1 MTKPCQCATRSRDP
15 PGLSELFCGKKGLH
29 VPVRCFVDRL
39 KEMGGE
45 TASLMAAKD
54 WLKSALGPPETW
66 PQSLC
71 SVVGLMLGS
80 KFPMFVA
87 WGEELGFLY
96 NDAYAEILGAK
107 HPEALGA
114 RFRDIWSEIWPDI
127 APLIEAAL
135 AGQATYSDDLPLVMN
150 RRGYDEQTWFTF
162 SYSPVHDESG
172 RIAGMFCAVAETTDK
187 VRAEQRQ
194 QFVVALG
201 DTLSRLTDPAFLTAA
216 AAELL
221 GKHLGV
227 GRAGYGEVDSSG
239 QILSV
244 ARDWSDEATPSLA
257 GEARVLDAF
266 GPEVIAELRAGRT
279 LVVED
284 CHNDPRTA
292 SPEYLQAWESIGTR
306 ALVVAP
312 LIGAGR
318 LIAVLYVHSGSVR
331 IWSDLEVRLVEDV
344 GSRTWAA
351 VERARTETALRQSE
365 SKLHAIF
372 ANATVGLSEITPEG
386 KFLRVN
392 EEMCRLLGRSREE
405 LLQTDVASVTL
416 PADREPS
423 RQALTSALRSGH
435 TATLDKSYVRTD
447 GTSVPANS
455 RVSRLVEPG
464 GAPGSLLVVTV
475 DLTERLAAEQRLRES
490 EARFRLMADTVP
502 QIVWI
507 TDADGR
513 AEFFN
518 KHWSQYTGSA
528 YHPATAAAVASEHV
542 HPDDEASTMEA
553 FDAARRSGTTYLVEH
568 RIRSASGAYRWF
580 LVRGEPYREHEGG
593 AIIRWFGASV
603 DIHDR
608 KLAEARLRELNETLE
623 VQVEAR
629 SAERDQLWNLSQD
642 MLARADFSGMM
653 SAVSPAWKRVLGWN
667 EHELL
672 TRGYATFM
680 HPDDMPPTLAAI
692 ELMGETGQPTR
703 FENRISTSDGGWKSI
718 EWTVAPE
725 PDGGNFIAVGRDLSH
740 AKAREVELQAAQ
752 EALRQSQKMEAMGS
766 LTGGVAHDFNNLLTP
781 IIGSLD
787 MLVRKGVGSERERR
801 LIDGALQS
809 AERAKTLV
817 QRLLA
822 FARRQPLQ
830 SVPVD
835 IPTLVEEMA
844 GLFGSTVG
852 PNIDVRVE
860 LAPDLPPALADANQ
874 LEMALLNLAVNAR
887 DAMPQGGELT
897 LVALHE
903 NVPPK
908 NAAGL
913 QPGQYI
919 RLRVGDTGTGMDEET
934 LARAVEPFFSTKG
947 IGKGTGLGLS
957 MVHGLT
963 AQLGGGLTI
972 DSQIARGTT
981 VTLWLPVSAAQI
993 DGVEQPAVRGE
1004 KPVGRGT
1011 ALLVDDEALV
1021 RMSTADMLHDFGFE
1035 VVEAGSA
1042 EEALTHLKAGL
1053 LPDLLVTDH
1062 LMPGMSGADLAREVK
1077 SLRPNL
1083 PVLIVSGY
1091 AEADGIAAG
1100 LPRLT
1105 KPFRNAD
1112 LAACLTELLIPR

>member
-1 MTKPCQCATRSRDP
+1 
-15 PGLSELFCGKKGLH
+15 
-29 VPVRCFVDRL
+29 
-39 KEMGGE
+39 
-45 TASLMAAKD
+45 
-54 WLKSALGPPETW
+54 
-66 PQSLC
+66 
-71 SVVGLMLGS
+71 
-80 KFPMFVA
+80 
-87 WGEELGFLY
+87 
-96 NDAYAEILGAK
+96 
-107 HPEALGA
+107 
-114 RFRDIWSEIWPDI
+114 
-127 APLIEAAL
+127 
-135 AGQATYSDDLPLVMN
+135 
-150 RRGYDEQTWFTF
+150 
-162 SYSPVHDESG
+162 
-172 RIAGMFCAVAETTDK
+172 
-187 VRAEQRQ
+187 
-194 QFVVALG
+194 
-201 DTLSRLTDPAFLTAA
+201 
-216 AAELL
+216 
-221 GKHLGV
+221 
-227 GRAGYGEVDSSG
+227 
-239 QILSV
+239 
-244 ARDWSDEATPSLA
+244 
-257 GEARVLDAF
+257 
-266 GPEVIAELRAGRT
+266 
-279 LVVED
+279 
-284 CHNDPRTA
+284 
-292 SPEYLQAWESIGTR
+292 
-306 ALVVAP
+306 
-312 LIGAGR
+312 
-318 LIAVLYVHSGSVR
+318 
-331 IWSDLEVRLVEDV
+331 
-344 GSRTWAA
+344 
-351 VERARTETALRQSE
+351 
-365 SKLHAIF
+365 
-372 ANATVGLSEITPEG
+372 
-386 KFLRVN
+386 
-392 EEMCRLLGRSREE
+392 
-405 LLQTDVASVTL
+405 
-416 PADREPS
+416 
-423 RQALTSALRSGH
+423 
-435 TATLDKSYVRTD
+435 
-447 GTSVPANS
+447 
-455 RVSRLVEPG
+455 
-464 GAPGSLLVVTV
+464 
-475 DLTERLAAEQRLRES
+475 
-490 EARFRLMADTVP
+490 
-502 QIVWI
+502 
-507 TDADGR
+507 
-513 AEFFN
+513 
-518 KHWSQYTGSA
+518 
-528 YHPATAAAVASEHV
+528 
-542 HPDDEASTMEA
+542 
-553 FDAARRSGTTYLVEH
+553 
-568 RIRSASGAYRWF
+568 
-580 LVRGEPYREHEGG
+580 
-593 AIIRWFGASV
+593 
-603 DIHDR
+603 
-608 KLAEARLRELNETLE
+608 
-623 VQVEAR
+623 
-629 SAERDQLWNLSQD
+629 
-642 MLARADFSGMM
+642 
-653 SAVSPAWKRVLGWN
+653 
-667 EHELL
+667 
-672 TRGYATFM
+672 
-680 HPDDMPPTLAAI
+680 
-692 ELMGETGQPTR
+692 
-703 FENRISTSDGGWKSI
+703 
-718 EWTVAPE
+718 
-725 PDGGNFIAVGRDLSH
+725 
-740 AKAREVELQAAQ
+740 
-752 EALRQSQKMEAMGS
+752 MGS

-844 GLFGSTVG
+844 GLIGSTVG

-897 LVALHE
+897 LAALHE

-919 RLRVGDTGTGMDEET
+919 RLRVGDTGMGMDEET

-981 VTLWLPVSAAQI
+981 VTLWLPVGAAQI